1 MIDGIHLMDP
11 LQMEKMYVYSVRN
24 LQQTWYK
31 PYTLPVID
39 FQLDEILEDD
49 QPLYRRSRLST
60 AGDQFY
66 LFFNQKSKQWSVTT
80 EKTESSSCITSQ
92 SAACTTVQSPSLPKL

>member
-1 MIDGIHLMDP
+1 MKKSECVLSSQSP
-11 LQMEKMYVYSVRN
+11 TNLVETLQ
-24 LQQTWYK
+24 
-31 PYTLPVID
+31 PVID

-80 EKTESSSCITSQ
+80 EKTESSNCITSQ
-92 SAACTTVQSPSLPKL
+92 SAACTTVESPSLPKL

>member
-80 EKTESSSCITSQ
+80 EKTESSNCNSSQ
-92 SAACTTVQSPSLPKL
+92 SAACTTIESPSLPKL